1 MNYQQ
6 AFDKI
11 RTKLFGKA
19 KISAKYGDFAIQVEM
34 TNKDCGG
41 IFYLQHKGNDFY
53 VEPYDYYDNNASVSI
68 SYLNFSKL
76 VDGRLKLN
84 DAIAKK
90 LIVINGDS
98 EIVNAVCAV
107 VPEEK
112 AKVEAKKP
120 TKTAAKPAAKKA
132 EPVKKATPEA
142 KKPEK
147 TTTPVVKKAAPAK
160 KATAAKTT
168 SKKK

>member
-41 IFYLQHKGNDFY
+41 IFYLQRKGNDFY
-53 VEPYDYYDNNASVSI
+53 VEPYDYYDNNAALSI

-76 VDGRLKLN
+76 VDGRLKLS
-84 DAIAKK
+84 DAVSKK
-90 LIVINGDS
+90 LISISGDA
-98 EIVNAVCAV
+98 EIVNAVCGI

-112 AKVEAKKP
+112 PKTEAKP
-120 TKTAAKPAAKKA
+120 KA
-132 EPVKKATPEA
+132 
-142 KKPEK
+142 
-147 TTTPVVKKAAPAK
+147 KAAPKAEAK
-160 KATAAKTT
+160 VAPKAAPKAEAKVAPKAVSKKSEPSKKTT
-168 SKKK
+168 VSKQKKK